1 MCLPLYLAKVKI
13 LLLYDPVLSELS
25 NINMLL
31 NKQIAD
37 NKLRRIALEI
47 AERNHDKSALLLLGI
62 KENGLVIANKIAM
75 YLQDDFAGTIDI
87 IEVAL
92 DKKNPGEITLSK
104 SVDFDGASILMI
116 DDVANSG
123 KTMLYVLKPI
133 LEKHPKQIETV
144 VLVERTYKKFPIA
157 INYVG
162 LSVATTS
169 KQSIIVE
176 VENGEVSGAY
186 LTELT

>member
-1 MCLPLYLAKVKI
+1 
-13 LLLYDPVLSELS
+13 
-25 NINMLL
+25 MLL

-47 AERNHDKSALLLLGI
+47 AERNHDKSSLLLMGI
-62 KENGLVIANKIAM
+62 KTNGIVIARKIAT
-75 YLQDDFAGTIDI
+75 YLQDDFKGVIDI
-87 IEVAL
+87 VEVEM
-92 DKKNPGEITLSK
+92 DKKNPGEIKLDKTPE
-104 SVDFDGASILMI
+104 FDGASVLII

-123 KTMLYVLKPI
+123 KTMLYALKPI
-133 LEKHPKQIETV
+133 LEKHPLQIETV
-144 VLVERTYKKFPIA
+144 VLVERTYKKFPVA

-162 LSVATTS
+162 LSVATTA

-186 LTELT
+186 LTVLS

>member
-1 MCLPLYLAKVKI
+1 
-13 LLLYDPVLSELS
+13 
-25 NINMLL
+25 MLL

-47 AERNHDKSALLLLGI
+47 AERNHDKSSLLLLGI
-62 KENGLVIANKIAM
+62 KENGLIIAKKIAN
-75 YLQDDFAGTIDI
+75 YLQNDFAGAIDI
-87 IEVAL
+87 VEVEL
-92 DKKNPGEITLSK
+92 DKKNPGEIKLSK
-104 SVDFDGASILMI
+104 SVEFDGTSILI
-116 DDVANSG
+116 TDDVANSG

-133 LEKHPKQIETV
+133 LEKHPMQIETV

-176 VENGEVSGAY
+176 VENGEISGAY
-186 LTELT
+186 LTELP